1 MPGVSNQR
9 ARRLVGSSTIQMR
22 LAIAFLLVALV
33 SVGLV
38 GSLSLI
44 FGERD
49 LSSLAAQRRQDVIR
63 ALLIETAAAHHA
75 GTWTATDLEQVRAIA
90 RSAGAEVAVLD
101 AVDQLVTATATDPR
115 DDRHATRAPI
125 MDQGQRIGTLVVE
138 FGDGGIQGA
147 AAGLRRSFALAVAIA
162 SALACLLALSVGTV
176 AARRLTRPLVRLI
189 GTARAVAAGDRT
201 ARVGPVDAAPEI
213 RELTATVDAMT
224 DTLVRQEQLHR
235 DLVAD
240 VAHELR
246 TPIAVLQAECEAML
260 DQITEPTAAEISSL
274 HDEVLRLGRL
284 VDDLQ
289 TLASADA
296 AALHL
301 VMHRTDLAAIVD
313 EAADALASHFAE
325 AGLVLRRDL
334 APAMVVGD
342 PPRLRQIVLNLL
354 TNAAKFTPAGGEVT
368 VTVRTAAGRAALE
381 VRDTGIGI
389 GAAELPQIFD
399 RFWRGRRGSG
409 AAGTG
414 IGLAIVAEL
423 TRAHRGSIEVRSD
436 VGTGTTMTV
445 FLPSAD

>member
-1 MPGVSNQR
+1 
-9 ARRLVGSSTIQMR
+9 
-22 LAIAFLLVALV
+22 
-33 SVGLV
+33 V

-63 ALLIETAAAHHA
+63 ALLIDAAAAYDA
-75 GTWTATDLEQVRAIA
+75 GGWSAADLEPVRALA
-90 RSAGAEVAVLD
+90 RNADADVAVLD
-101 AVDQLVTATATDPR
+101 GTGQLVTATATDPR
-115 DDRHATRAPI
+115 AARDASRAPI
-125 MDQGQRIGTLVVE
+125 LAQGQQIGTLVVD
-138 FGDGGIQGA
+138 FGDGGIEA
-147 AAGLRRSFALAVAIA
+147 AASRLRRSFALAVAVA

-176 AARRLTRPLVRLI
+176 VARRLTRPLVRLI

-224 DTLVRQEQLHR
+224 DTLLRQEQLHR

-246 TPIAVLQAECEAML
+246 TPIAVLQAGCEAML
-260 DQITEPTAAEISSL
+260 DGVTEPTTAELSSL

-289 TLASADA
+289 TLAAADA

-301 VMHRTDLAAIVD
+301 TMSRTDLAAVVA
-313 EAADALASHFAE
+313 EATDALAGRFAE
-325 AGLVLRRDL
+325 VGLELHRVLT
-334 APAMVVGD
+334 PALVVGD
-342 PPRLRQIVLNLL
+342 APRLRQIALNLL
-354 TNAAKFTPAGGEVT
+354 TNAAKFTPAGGQVT
-368 VTVRTAAGRAALE
+368 VTVRAVDGRAELA
-381 VRDTGIGI
+381 VSDTGVGI
-389 GAAELPQIFD
+389 EPDELPCIFD
-399 RFWRGRRGSG
+399 RFWRGRHSAG

-423 TRAHRGSIEVRSD
+423 TRAHGGTIEVHSE
-436 VGTGTTMTV
+436 VGTGTTVTV
-445 FLPSAD
+445 SLPRAR